1 MKSKLK
7 NNNIFIIAGLIISFM
22 SCKDENVIHSV
33 NQQNLQSSHDYLLF
47 EKTLFDIEREIEHAL
62 IATGTTKNLPMY
74 ISLNADSTDQ
84 DTLIINFGEENYL
97 HLGHLKRGEIIS
109 IYNKFIYNSNSQ
121 ITTTF
126 NNFYINNNLIQGK
139 MYLENN
145 GSNQNGF
152 PEFSLTV
159 DSMSMYTN
167 NGSIDI
173 SNGNYIKQLVSG
185 YNTQYQYLDNI
196 YKLTG
201 NAQGNSSNN
210 NNFSLEI
217 SDSLNMNLSCFESS
231 SCIITEGISRL
242 IPDGYEERIINYG
255 DSSCDCDINAVIGED
270 IHPII
275 IN

>member
-255 DSSCDCDINAVIGED
+255 NNSCDCDINAVIGED

>member
-22 SCKDENVIHSV
+22 SCNDENVIHSV

-109 IYNKFIYNSNSQ
+109 IYNKFIYNSNAQ

-173 SNGNYIKQLVSG
+173 SSGNYIKELVNG

-210 NNFSLEI
+210 KNFSLEI
-217 SDSLNMNLSCFESS
+217 SNSLSMSLSCFESS
-231 SCIITEGISRL
+231 SCIITEGISIL

-255 DSSCDCDINAVIGED
+255 DNSCDCDINAIIGED
-270 IHPII
+270 THPII

>member
-7 NNNIFIIAGLIISFM
+7 NNILIVIALIISFV

-109 IYNKFIYNSNSQ
+109 IYNKFIYNSNAQ

-139 MYLENN
+139 MFLENN

-231 SCIITEGISRL
+231 SCIITEGTSRL

-255 DSSCDCDINAVIGED
+255 NNSCDCDINAIVGED

>member
-109 IYNKFIYNSNSQ
+109 IYNKFIYNSNAQ

-139 MYLENN
+139 IHLENN

-231 SCIITEGISRL
+231 SCIITEGTSRL

-255 DSSCDCDINAVIGED
+255 NNSCDCDINAVIGED

>member
-7 NNNIFIIAGLIISFM
+7 NNILIVIALIISFV

-210 NNFSLEI
+210 NNFSIEI

-231 SCIITEGISRL
+231 SCIITGGTSML

-255 DSSCDCDINAVIGED
+255 DNTCDCDINAIIGED
-270 IHPII
+270 VHPII

>member
-1 MKSKLK
+1 MKRKLK
-7 NNNIFIIAGLIISFM
+7 NNNIFIVIALIISFM
-22 SCKDENVIHSV
+22 SCKDENVIQSV

-47 EKTLFDIEREIEHAL
+47 EKTLLDIEREIEHAL

-74 ISLNADSTDQ
+74 ISLNTDSTDQ

-109 IYNKFIYNSNSQ
+109 IYNKFIYNSNAQ

-139 MYLENN
+139 MFLENN

-152 PEFSLTV
+152 QEFALTV

-173 SNGNYIKQLVSG
+173 SSGNYIKELVSG
-185 YNTQYQYLDNI
+185 NNTQYQYLDNI
-196 YKLTG
+196 YKVTG

-210 NNFSLEI
+210 NNFSIEI

-231 SCIITEGISRL
+231 SCVITGGTARL
-242 IPDGYEERIINYG
+242 IPNGYEERIINYG
-255 DSSCDCDINAVIGED
+255 DNTCDCDVNAIIGED
-270 IHPII
+270 VHPII

>member
-1 MKSKLK
+1 MKSILK

-231 SCIITEGISRL
+231 SCIITEGTSKL

-255 DSSCDCDINAVIGED
+255 NNSCDCDINAVIGED

>member
-7 NNNIFIIAGLIISFM
+7 NNILIVIALIISFV

-152 PEFSLTV
+152 QEFSLTV

-231 SCIITEGISRL
+231 SCIITEGTSRL
-242 IPDGYEERIINYG
+242 TPDGYEERIINYG
-255 DSSCDCDINAVIGED
+255 NNSCDCDINAVIGED
-270 IHPII
+270 LHPII

>member
-7 NNNIFIIAGLIISFM
+7 NNNIFIIAGLIISLM

-231 SCIITEGISRL
+231 SCIITEGISKL

-255 DSSCDCDINAVIGED
+255 DNSCDCDINAVIGGD

>member
-7 NNNIFIIAGLIISFM
+7 NKNIFIIAGLIISFM

-152 PEFSLTV
+152 QEFSLTV
-159 DSMSMYTN
+159 DSMSIYTN

-231 SCIITEGISRL
+231 SCIITEGTSRL

-255 DSSCDCDINAVIGED
+255 NNSCDCDINAVIGED

>member
-109 IYNKFIYNSNSQ
+109 IYNKFIYNSNAQ

-231 SCIITEGISRL
+231 SCIITEGTSRL

-255 DSSCDCDINAVIGED
+255 NNSCDCDINAVIGED

>member
-47 EKTLFDIEREIEHAL
+47 EKTLFDIQREIEHAL

-74 ISLNADSTDQ
+74 TSLNADSTDH
-84 DTLIINFGEENYL
+84 DTLIINFGEENFL
-97 HLGHLKRGEIIS
+97 HLGHLKRGEIIL
-109 IYNKFIYNSNSQ
+109 IYNKFIYNTGAQ

-139 MYLENN
+139 IHLENN
-145 GSNQNGF
+145 GFNQNGF

-231 SCIITEGISRL
+231 SCIITEGTSKL

-255 DSSCDCDINAVIGED
+255 NNSCDCDINAVIGED

>member
-173 SNGNYIKQLVSG
+173 SSGNYIKQMVNG

-231 SCIITEGISRL
+231 SCIITEGTSRL

-255 DSSCDCDINAVIGED
+255 NNSCDCDINAVIGED

>member
-159 DSMSMYTN
+159 DSMSIYTN

-231 SCIITEGISRL
+231 SCIITEGTSRL

-255 DSSCDCDINAVIGED
+255 NNSCDCDINAVIGED

>member
-217 SDSLNMNLSCFESS
+217 SNSLNMNLSCFESS
-231 SCIITEGISRL
+231 SCIITEGTSRL

-255 DSSCDCDINAVIGED
+255 NNSCDCDINAVIGED

>member
-139 MYLENN
+139 MYLENS

-231 SCIITEGISRL
+231 SCIITEGTSRL

-255 DSSCDCDINAVIGED
+255 DNSCDCDINAIVGED

>member
-7 NNNIFIIAGLIISFM
+7 NNILIVIALIISFM
-22 SCKDENVIHSV
+22 SCKDENVVHSI

-74 ISLNADSTDQ
+74 TSLNTDSTDQ

-109 IYNKFIYNSNSQ
+109 IYNKFIYNIDAQ

-139 MYLENN
+139 IHLENN
-145 GSNQNGF
+145 GFNQNGF

-231 SCIITEGISRL
+231 SCIITEGTSRL

-255 DSSCDCDINAVIGED
+255 ENTCDCDVNAIIGED
-270 IHPII
+270 VHPII

>member
-97 HLGHLKRGEIIS
+97 HLGHLKKGEIIS

-231 SCIITEGISRL
+231 SCIITEGTSRL

-255 DSSCDCDINAVIGED
+255 NNSCDCDINAVIGED

>member
-152 PEFSLTV
+152 LEFSLTV

-231 SCIITEGISRL
+231 SCIITEGTSRL

-255 DSSCDCDINAVIGED
+255 NNSCDCDINAVIGED

>member
-7 NNNIFIIAGLIISFM
+7 NNILIVIVLIISFV

-173 SNGNYIKQLVSG
+173 SNGNYIKQLISG

-201 NAQGNSSNN
+201 NARGNSSNN

-231 SCIITEGISRL
+231 SCIITEGTSRL

-255 DSSCDCDINAVIGED
+255 NNSCDCDINAVIGED

>member
-7 NNNIFIIAGLIISFM
+7 NNILIVIALIISFV

-231 SCIITEGISRL
+231 SCIITEGTSRL

-255 DSSCDCDINAVIGED
+255 NNSCDCDINAVIGED

>member
-231 SCIITEGISRL
+231 SCIITEGTSKL

>member
-109 IYNKFIYNSNSQ
+109 IYNKFIYNSNAQ

-173 SNGNYIKQLVSG
+173 SSGNYIKELVNG

-210 NNFSLEI
+210 NNFNLEI
-217 SDSLNMNLSCFESS
+217 SNSLSMNLSCFESS
-231 SCIITEGISRL
+231 SCIITGGTSKL

-255 DSSCDCDINAVIGED
+255 DNSCDCDINAFIGED
-270 IHPII
+270 VYPII

>member
-7 NNNIFIIAGLIISFM
+7 NNILIVIALIISFV

-74 ISLNADSTDQ
+74 ISLNADSSDQ

-217 SDSLNMNLSCFESS
+217 SNSLDMNLSCFESS
-231 SCIITEGISRL
+231 SCIITEGTSRL

-255 DSSCDCDINAVIGED
+255 NNSCDCDINAVIGED

>member
-7 NNNIFIIAGLIISFM
+7 NNILIVIALIISFV

-139 MYLENN
+139 MYLENS

-231 SCIITEGISRL
+231 SCIITEGTSRL

-255 DSSCDCDINAVIGED
+255 NNSCDCDINAVIGED

>member
-217 SDSLNMNLSCFESS
+217 SNSLNMNLSCFESS
-231 SCIITEGISRL
+231 SCIITEGTSRL

-255 DSSCDCDINAVIGED
+255 NNSCDCDINAIIGED
-270 IHPII
+270 THPII

>member
-1 MKSKLK
+1 
-7 NNNIFIIAGLIISFM
+7 M

-109 IYNKFIYNSNSQ
+109 IYNKFIYNSNAQ

-231 SCIITEGISRL
+231 SCIITEGTSRL
-242 IPDGYEERIINYG
+242 IPDGYEERIINYENN
-255 DSSCDCDINAVIGED
+255 SCDCDINAVIGED

>member
-7 NNNIFIIAGLIISFM
+7 NNILIVIALIISFV
-22 SCKDENVIHSV
+22 SCKDENVVHSV

-121 ITTTF
+121 ITTSF

-139 MYLENN
+139 MFLENN

-152 PEFSLTV
+152 LEFSLTV

-210 NNFSLEI
+210 NNFILEI
-217 SDSLNMNLSCFESS
+217 SDSLNMNLSCFGSS
-231 SCIITEGISRL
+231 SCIITEGTSRL

-255 DSSCDCDINAVIGED
+255 NNSCDCDINAVIGED
-270 IHPII
+270 LHPII

>member
-109 IYNKFIYNSNSQ
+109 IYNKFIYNSNAQ

-231 SCIITEGISRL
+231 SCIITEGTSKL

-255 DSSCDCDINAVIGED
+255 NNSCDCDINAVIGED

>member
-121 ITTTF
+121 ISTTF

-217 SDSLNMNLSCFESS
+217 SNSLNMNLSCFESS
-231 SCIITEGISRL
+231 SCIITEGTSRL

-255 DSSCDCDINAVIGED
+255 NNSCDCDINAVIGED

>member
-139 MYLENN
+139 MFLENN

-231 SCIITEGISRL
+231 SCIITEGTSKL

-255 DSSCDCDINAVIGED
+255 NNSCDCDINAIVGED